1 MTDKWDDEFVKKI
14 IDTNGI
20 FVSVGCG
27 MGMLE
32 KRLRDA
38 GKIVICVDPNDYDQR
53 DQYLG
58 VRRVLT
64 PDYKFV
70 SDLILDKP
78 NIVGKVHLI
87 LSHPLPD
94 YTIYDIMAVLKLEP
108 KNIFLYYM
116 KGGGAGS
123 WLLQRFLRKNG
134 VQNTGKL
141 LTDKNFYE
149 GRGVT
154 PSVCP
159 IKYRYTQVYEKD
171 EFVVRG
177 NYPFEH
183 TYSILERKEPLDFV
197 YTESEEFKTITPY
210 SLEEK
215 EEFVLRGI
223 RNIEDHFKN
232 CEKYLYS
239 LALSGKSIIHNGK
252 RFIKS
257 Q

>member
-27 MGMLE
+27 MGVLE

-53 DQYLG
+53 DQYLVD

-149 GRGVT
+149 RLGIT
-154 PSVCP
+154 PDVCP
-159 IKYRYTQVYEKD
+159 IKYRYTQAYEKD
-171 EFVVRG
+171 ELVNRDG
-177 NYPFEH
+177 RPHPFEH
-183 TYSILERKEPLDFV
+183 TYSILERKEQLEII
-197 YTESEEFKTITPY
+197 YTESEAFKKIKPY

-215 EEFVLRGI
+215 EEFVLRGK

-232 CEKYLYS
+232 CEKYLMSLLYS
-239 LALSGKSIIHNGK
+239 DFEKNSKLG
-252 RFIKS
+252 